1 MKYWEIIFSPP
12 FFKNFHASFQSIF
25 FPYFCLVSGQCA
37 IILFFKWCIIHQW
50 NIPEEFQ
57 LCRPWIALISAAL
70 RTCILY
76 CFYVNDWLMVDQSKI
91 LFEKRYNVIG
101 CNCVIP
107 FFVWYIYF
115 VVRSQKIGKVNWKEW
130 KSSSIKFQNVKPCEL
145 SLQQLFIGILQ
156 IQRLCH
162 NLFIMLYMIIRN
174 FVNIKLS
181 DILLFQTIFR
191 YLSPLILWMVE
202 VCIFFSLYLWS
213 KYYKRSIE
221 IALRSEFS
229 FYWSH
234 WFASW

>member
-1 MKYWEIIFSPP
+1 MLAFRAY
-12 FFKNFHASFQSIF
+12 FFHTFVWSQVSVLL
-25 FPYFCLVSGQCA
+25 YFL
-37 IILFFKWCIIHQW
+37 FKWCIIHQW

-107 FFVWYIYF
+107 FFVWYIFF

-145 SLQQLFIGILQ
+145 SLQQLFIGTLQ

-202 VCIFFSLYLWS
+202 VCIFFSLYLWY
-213 KYYKRSIE
+213 KYYKRSI
-221 IALRSEFS
+221 LPDL
-229 FYWSH
+229 
-234 WFASW
+234 SWDCVKIWVLFLLISLVC

>member
-12 FFKNFHASFQSIF
+12 IFKNFHASFQSIF

-107 FFVWYIYF
+107 FFVWYIFF

-130 KSSSIKFQNVKPCEL
+130 KSSSLKFQNVKPCEL

-181 DILLFQTIFR
+181 DILLLPNHIPIFVAFNF
-191 YLSPLILWMVE
+191 WMVE
-202 VCIFFSLYLWS
+202 VCIFFSLFLWY

>member
-1 MKYWEIIFSPP
+1 M
-12 FFKNFHASFQSIF
+12 
-25 FPYFCLVSGQCA
+25 
-37 IILFFKWCIIHQW
+37 
-50 NIPEEFQ
+50 
-57 LCRPWIALISAAL
+57 
-70 RTCILY
+70 
-76 CFYVNDWLMVDQSKI
+76 
-91 LFEKRYNVIG
+91 
-101 CNCVIP
+101 
-107 FFVWYIYF
+107 
-115 VVRSQKIGKVNWKEW
+115 VRSQKIGKVNWKEW

-191 YLSPLILWMVE
+191 YLSPLFSEWLKSVY
-202 VCIFFSLYLWS
+202 FFFPTFGTNTTKEASYPTYL
-213 KYYKRSIE
+213 E